1 MKRNLIF
8 LAFTLLWPI
17 EIYCQNINDVS
28 DRHGVIFLPVND
40 STIVYNT
47 KKGEE
52 YEIRLK
58 QISFVD
64 GENAL
69 VDYLKKNYYK
79 SRPSDDDYA
88 YRVFFFILF
97 DSKLQIK
104 EVRDFVLP
112 LNQYT
117 ESKKKRVKLYTKGLK
132 KTKNRWKKKSNQKWY
147 VYSFSFVTD

>member
-1 MKRNLIF
+1 MKKNLIF
-8 LAFTLLWPI
+8 LTFTILWPI
-17 EIYCQNINDVS
+17 EIYCQNFYDVS

-47 KKGEE
+47 KKGEK

-69 VDYLKKNYYK
+69 VDYLKKKYYK
-79 SRPSDDDYA
+79 PGPGDDDYA

-117 ESKKKRVKLYTKGLK
+117 ESQKKRVKLYTKGLK

>member
-1 MKRNLIF
+1 MKKNLIF
-8 LAFTLLWPI
+8 LAFTILWPI

-28 DRHGVIFLPVND
+28 DRHGVIFHPVND

-47 KKGEE
+47 KKGEK

-117 ESKKKRVKLYTKGLK
+117 ESQKKRVKLYTKGLK

>member
-1 MKRNLIF
+1 MKKNLIF
-8 LAFTLLWPI
+8 LAFTILWPI

-69 VDYLKKNYYK
+69 VDYLKKKYYK
-79 SRPSDDDYA
+79 PRPSDDDYA